1 MTYGTDYA
9 WGRPGVVALRAAGV
23 KFVCR
28 YFSHDTTGKNL
39 TPSEAKELSDG
50 GLWLVGIWESTADRA
65 LGGYGAG
72 RTDAQ
77 AALAQA
83 QACGMP
89 SDRPIYFAV
98 DFDASPDQMG
108 TINAYLD
115 GAASVLGKDRVG
127 VYGGYYVVKAAL
139 GGGHC
144 VWAWQASAWS
154 GGQWD
159 DRAQIR
165 QTSIDRYIGGVDC
178 DDNTATTTDYGQ
190 WMVGRSPH
198 QQQPQPQ
205 EDDMTRG
212 NLDPGK
218 NSITSIAVPKGSC
231 GAIGLW
237 ADTGLAGEKPFKV
250 RVAWHVG
257 GGKYNAVTASIDS
270 AQGKTVI
277 SFGTDRPEVDCIS
290 VQRYDEKGTIS
301 IGWDAS

>member
-1 MTYGTDYA
+1 VTYGVDYA
-9 WGRPGVVALRAAGV
+9 WGRPGVAALRAAGA

-39 TPSEAKELSDG
+39 TPSEARELSDG

-65 LGGYGAG
+65 SGGYGAG
-72 RTDAQ
+72 REDAK

-89 SDRPIYFAV
+89 PDRPVYFAV

-198 QQQPQPQ
+198 QQNQQ
-205 EDDMTRG
+205 EDDMLYG
-212 NLDPGK
+212 QLDNGPG
-218 NSITSIAVPKGSC
+218 AVTPISMPQGSAR
-231 GAIGLW
+231 AIGF
-237 ADTGLAGEKPFKV
+237 TGDNGLQGLKPAV
-250 RVAWHVG
+250 LRVAVHDKSGWHVTEG
-257 GGKYNAVTASIDS
+257 VVVDASKAKAVVTFRDPAS
-270 AQGKTVI
+270 
-277 SFGTDRPEVDCIS
+277 TDGVS
-290 VQRYDEKGTIS
+290 VRREDKGDVRIA
-301 IGWDAS
+301 WDAS